1 MSSIPP
7 PSQAG
12 VPSGGNGKYIA
23 VALLLL
29 VGIGGL
35 VIYKVTQSPDVP
47 KPVVVPPPSASTND
61 LSQSRMDD
69 VPPPPPEDA
78 GGDAAPT
85 RIIIVQGGGGNACD
99 VQACNGV
106 ASTELENG
114 INAVARQTRRRCY
127 EKALGNDPT
136 LQGHVTISL
145 KIASTGQV
153 CAATVGNNDMSDT
166 SVASCAANTFL
177 AAHLPSPKG
186 GCVAHLNVPIAYVP
200 AGQH

>member
-1 MSSIPP
+1 MNSIPP
-7 PSQAG
+7 SRAG

-29 VGIGGL
+29 LGIGGL
-35 VIYKVTQSPDVP
+35 VVYKVTQSPDP
-47 KPVVVPPPSASTND
+47 KPVVLPTPSASSTAITQQQIDN
-61 LSQSRMDD
+61 

-78 GGDAAPT
+78 GVAPAPSS
-85 RIIIVQGGGGNACD
+85 RIVYVQEGNACD
-99 VQACNGV
+99 VQTCYGS
-106 ASTELENG
+106 ASTDLENG
-114 INAVARQTRRRCY
+114 INMVARQTRRRCY

-136 LQGHVTISL
+136 LQGHVTIAL

-153 CAATVGNNDMSDT
+153 CSASVGSNDMSDT
-166 SVASCAANTFL
+166 SVATCAANTFL